1 MSEHGTEIIP
11 YLLTVLGFL
20 AVYVLNG
27 IKSEIK
33 EVKTTISSLEKDLR
47 GGVSNLDR
55 RLSTLEGKCDTC
67 KGMQ

>member
-11 YLLTVLGFL
+11 YLLTGLGFL

-33 EVKTTISSLEKDLR
+33 EVKVTISSLEKDLR

-55 RLSTLEGKCDTC
+55 RLSTLEGKCDAC
-67 KGMQ
+67 KDL